1 VDSNVCQEQVPRPPT
16 SGDFAVTTPASQNH
30 SLSNGLLPSGKLL
43 WTFRILCITAL
54 TISGYLAWTAL
65 NAIPVYGCGGGEVF
79 DCGHVLTSKYAKVLG
94 LPVSVPAVALY
105 LTLLAVLAFFR
116 RDTPAK
122 LLRAGWSVLTF
133 GAIAAALS
141 ALWFINVQV
150 FELEHLCAYCLG
162 AHSCGL
168 ILAGIILW
176 KRPLG
181 NWQTSA
187 WSGAS
192 IAAVAVMITAQVTS
206 EEPDLFVVERFDD
219 IENADTYIADLDT
232 AIEFA
237 PPGDAYPEADDDNLF
252 APPVTDEPV
261 VAGNVFEPPIDFD
274 KPAAVPAGE
283 SAVAVDPAP
292 PVVDVS
298 EKPSVGDDVT
308 TSEVSEPVRKPDP
321 ADGSNTSV
329 ATAAYLFISPS
340 TAVMLSRIVFSPDD
354 SAGTLQSDSTPD
366 EGTDSVESKQDKDS
380 SATDT
385 VAKTDPI
392 PVAPPKPEPRLV
404 SVSGKKFR
412 LDTRHWPLL
421 GDPDAKYVFVEMFDY
436 TCPHCR
442 NTHRAIDGAFKEYGE
457 DLAVIALPVP
467 LDGSCNDTVRSTSSS
482 HANACELARISV
494 AVWRVDRSKFRD
506 FHDWLFGSSR
516 RSSVSARQK
525 AEQLVGKAELTAELA
540 KPHAAEYI
548 KRHVELYKRVGRGSV
563 PKLMFPKSTMT
574 GAVSSTRT
582 LCRTIERE
590 LVQE

>member
-1 VDSNVCQEQVPRPPT
+1 
-16 SGDFAVTTPASQNH
+16 VTTSPSQNQ

-43 WTFRILCITAL
+43 WTFRILCATAL

-79 DCGHVLTSKYAKVLG
+79 DCGHVLTSKYAKVFG

-105 LTLLAVLAFFR
+105 LSLLTVLAFFR

-133 GAIAAALS
+133 GAVAAALS

-150 FELEHLCAYCLG
+150 FELEHLCVYCLG

-187 WSGAS
+187 WSGAGM
-192 IAAVAVMITAQVTS
+192 AAVAVLITVQVTS

-219 IENADTYIADLDT
+219 VETGETHVAAVDE
-232 AIEFA
+232 AIDFA
-237 PPGDAYPEADDDNLF
+237 PPGDALPGADDDNLF
-252 APPVTDEPV
+252 APPITDEPI
-261 VAGNVFEPPIDFD
+261 VANNVFEPPVDFGE
-274 KPAAVPAGE
+274 PAAVPEDEPATTID
-283 SAVAVDPAP
+283 ADPP
-292 PVVDVS
+292 IVDVS
-298 EKPSVGDDVT
+298 ETQPVSQEGTAAEPSKPGQT
-308 TSEVSEPVRKPDP
+308 PAP
-321 ADGSNTSV
+321 ADEPKATV

-340 TAVMLSRIVFSPDD
+340 TAALLSRILIADEPAAGEQTDTTTTEKGADD
-354 SAGTLQSDSTPD
+354 AKKTQTK
-366 EGTDSVESKQDKDS
+366 EQ
-380 SATDT
+380 SATDAA
-385 VAKTDPI
+385 AKPDATPA
-392 PVAPPKPEPRLV
+392 APPKPEPRLV
-404 SVSGKKFR
+404 SVSGNKFR
-412 LDTRHWPLL
+412 LNSRHWPLL
-421 GDPDAKYVFVEMFDY
+421 GNPDAKYIFVEMFDY

-442 NTHRAIDGAFKEYGE
+442 NTHRAIDGAFKEYGD

-467 LDGSCNDTVRSTSSS
+467 LDGSCNDTVRNTSSS

-494 AVWRVDRSKFRD
+494 AVWRVDQSKFRE
-506 FHDWLFGSSR
+506 FHGWLFASSR
-516 RSSVSARQK
+516 RSSASARQK
-525 AEQLVGKAELTAELA
+525 AEQLIGKTELSAELA

-548 KRHVELYKRVGRGSV
+548 KRHVELYKKVGRGSV

-574 GAVSSTRT
+574 GAVSSSRT

-590 LVQE
+590 LVQK